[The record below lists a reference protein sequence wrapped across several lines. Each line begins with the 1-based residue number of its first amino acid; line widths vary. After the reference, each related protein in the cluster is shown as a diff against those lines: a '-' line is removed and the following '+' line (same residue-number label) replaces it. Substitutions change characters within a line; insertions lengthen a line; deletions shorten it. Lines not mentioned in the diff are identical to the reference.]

1 MLRTDKVI
9 VVEGKYDKIRLENI
23 IDATIIPTDG
33 FGIFKNKELQQLL
46 RSLAATKGLIV
57 LTDSDSAGFMIRSF
71 LAGCIDNDKIT
82 NIYIPE
88 LFGKEKRKNAP
99 SAEGLLGV
107 EGIPDEI
114 IAKAFAAAGIGTAKT
129 ESPAR
134 KVSKSD
140 LYELGF
146 SGGAKSSEKRA
157 MLLEKLSLPKKISA
171 NRLSEIINALYTYE
185 EFIDIAKELM

>member
-157 MLLEKLSLPKKISA
+157 MLLEKLSLPKTTSRSLNISE
-171 NRLSEIINALYTYE
+171 R
-185 EFIDIAKELM
+185 MMPP

>member
-1 MLRTDKVI
+1 MLRTEKVI

-71 LAGCIDNDKIT
+71 LAGCIDNNKIT

-88 LFGKEKRKNAP
+88 LFGKEKRKIAP

-107 EGIPDEI
+107 EGIPDKI
-114 IAKAFAAAGIGTAKT
+114 IAKAFASAGIGTTKT

-140 LYELGF
+140 LYDLGF
-146 SGGAKSSEKRA
+146 SGGANSSEKRA
-157 MLLEKLSLPKKISA
+157 KLLEKLSLPKKISA
-171 NRLSEIINALYTYE
+171 NRLPEIINALYTYE